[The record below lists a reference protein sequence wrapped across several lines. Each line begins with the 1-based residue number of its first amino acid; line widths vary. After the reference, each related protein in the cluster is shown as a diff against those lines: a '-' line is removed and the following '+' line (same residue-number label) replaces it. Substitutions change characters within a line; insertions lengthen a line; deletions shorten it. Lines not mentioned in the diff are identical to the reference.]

1 MKIILATVA
10 TLALTAGIASAQQ
23 AVLGSGAF
31 SQSESSQ
38 GFVGTSVSGAGSIG
52 PGLALSSNVQTMS
65 GTQSSNGSALA
76 GTVNGIGAGPLPGGG
91 AVIGAAGGSGA
102 VTGTTTTSNVGIG
115 STSFSASTG
124 QAGGLAFGGNTNT
137 AFSGSASNAFGG
149 FGVSLN

>member
-65 GTQSSNGSALA
+65 GTQSSAGGAIG
-76 GTVNGIGAGPLPGGG
+76 GTVNGIGGAALPGG
-91 AVIGAAGGSGA
+91 VILGAAGASGA
-102 VTGTTTTSNVGIG
+102 ASGTTTTSNVGIG

-124 QAGGLAFGGNTNT
+124 QAGGIAFGGNQNQ
-137 AFSGSASNAFGG
+137 AFSGSAANAFGG

>member
-1 MKIILATVA
+1 MKKLFVTAAALAI
-10 TLALTAGIASAQQ
+10 TASGAFAQQ

-52 PGLALSSNVQTMS
+52 PGLALSSNVQTMA
-65 GTQSSNGSALA
+65 GTQSSSGAA
-76 GTVNGIGAGPLPGGG
+76 IGGTVNGIGVLTGAGGG
-91 AVIGAAGGSGA
+91 VIGAVGASGA
-102 VTGTTTTSNVGIG
+102 GSTTTTTSNVGIG

-124 QAGGLAFGGNTNT
+124 QAGGLAFGGNQNQ

>member
-1 MKIILATVA
+1 MKKLLVLAALSA
-10 TLALTAGIASAQQ
+10 TLAAPAIAQQ
-23 AVLGSGAF
+23 AVLGTGAF

-65 GTQSSNGSALA
+65 GTQSSAGFALG
-76 GTVNGIGAGPLPGGG
+76 GTVNGAGAATGAGV
-91 AVIGAAGGSGA
+91 AIIGAAGASGA
-102 VTGTTTTSNVGIG
+102 TSGTTTTSNVGIG

-124 QAGGLAFGGNTNT
+124 QAGGLAFGGNQNQ
-137 AFSGSASNAFGG
+137 AFSGSAANAFGG